1 MLRWFE
7 QTGECND
14 VVLSSR
20 VRLARNLKQYRFSC
34 KISEDE
40 ANDLVKEVH
49 NSISKEKMLKNYQ
62 YIDLNGIEE
71 LQKEAYCERHVIS
84 GFLKQQPVAAAYVS
98 MDERMSIMVNE
109 EDHIRIQSFASGMDI
124 RAAFAAANEVDDLLS
139 KKFDYAYD
147 ENFGYLTTCPSNV
160 GTGMKASYTLHLPA
174 LSNSRKIQGLVNEL
188 GHFGLTMRPVYSNK
202 GNAEG
207 HIYQISNQR
216 TLGQMEEE
224 ILENLS
230 NIVSEIVEQERRG
243 RQYFIRR
250 ERLRIEDE
258 VYKSYGLLRYSRK
271 MSLSDAQLLLS
282 RLRMGISC
290 DLIRLSEEQPFCT
303 YQLLMGILPANL
315 SIAAG
320 QMADEQEL
328 DVLRASFI
336 RENIPLL
343 S

>member
-7 QTGECND
+7 QIGKCSD

-20 VRLARNLKQYRFSC
+20 VRLARNLNQYCFSH

-40 ANDLVKEVH
+40 SEALITDVK
-49 NSISKEKMLKNYQ
+49 NSLSKERKLKGYQ
-62 YIDLNGIEE
+62 YIDLRDIEE
-71 LQKEAYCERHVIS
+71 IQKEAYCERHVIS
-84 GFLKQQPVAAAYVS
+84 SFLKRQPRGAAYVS
-98 MDERMSIMVNE
+98 MDERMAIMVNE
-109 EDHIRIQSFASGMDI
+109 EDHVRIQSFMPGMDI
-124 RAAFAAANEVDDLLS
+124 YAAFEAANEMDDMLA
-139 KKFDYAYD
+139 KKLDYAYD

-174 LSNSRKIQGLVNEL
+174 LSNSRKIQGLVSEL
-188 GHFGLTMRPVYSNK
+188 GHFGLAIRPVYSNK
-202 GNAEG
+202 GNAEA
-207 HIYQISNQR
+207 HLYQIYNQR
-216 TLGQMEEE
+216 TLGQTEEE

-230 NIVSEIVEQERRG
+230 SIVSEIIEQERKG
-243 RQYFIRR
+243 RQYFIRK

-258 VYKSYGLLRYSRK
+258 VYKSYGLLCYSRK
-271 MSLSDAQLLLS
+271 MSLSDARLLLS
-282 RLRMGISC
+282 RLRMGIAC
-290 DLIRLSEEQPFCT
+290 DLIRLSEEQPLCT
-303 YQLLMGILPANL
+303 YQMLMGIMPANL

-320 QMADEQEL
+320 TMADEQEL

>member
-7 QTGECND
+7 QIGECSD

-20 VRLARNLKQYRFSC
+20 VRLARNLNQYRFSY

-40 ANDLVKEVH
+40 SEALITEVK
-49 NSISKEKMLKNYQ
+49 NSFSKEKKLKNYQ
-62 YIDLNGIEE
+62 YIDLKDIEE
-71 LQKEAYCERHVIS
+71 IQKEAYCERHVIS
-84 GFLKQQPVAAAYVS
+84 SFLKRQSQGAAYVS
-98 MDERMSIMVNE
+98 MDERMAIMVNE
-109 EDHIRIQSFASGMDI
+109 EDHIRIQSFMPGMDI
-124 RAAFAAANEVDDLLS
+124 HAAFEAANEMDDMLA

-188 GHFGLTMRPVYSNK
+188 GHFGLAIRPVYSNK
-202 GNAEG
+202 GNAEA
-207 HIYQISNQR
+207 HLYQIYNQR
-216 TLGQMEEE
+216 TLGQTEEE

-230 NIVSEIVEQERRG
+230 SIVSEIIEQERKG
-243 RQYFIRR
+243 RQYFIRK

-258 VYKSYGLLRYSRK
+258 VYKSYGLLCYSRK
-271 MSLSDAQLLLS
+271 MSLSDARLLLS
-282 RLRMGISC
+282 RLRMGITC

-303 YQLLMGILPANL
+303 YQMLMGIMPANL

-320 QMADEQEL
+320 VMADEQEL